1 MAIVIKGQKIS
12 DQEFDGPT
20 RTFRLWI
27 PLRTKTGLNSRE
39 HWAVRAK
46 RVQRERKAT
55 RWFWKTHDMWVLEG
69 YRGPLVVTM
78 TRASPSTRPADMDN
92 VVGGLK
98 GVRDQIASQLGR
110 DDGDRMITWVYDTR
124 KGAWGVDVFIE
135 VPGGAADA
143 TESG

>member
-1 MAIVIKGQKIS
+1 MIVVKGQKIS
-12 DQEFDGPT
+12 DQEFDGET
-20 RTFRLWI
+20 RTFHLWI
-27 PLRTKTGLNSRE
+27 PIRTKTGLNSRE
-39 HWAVRAK
+39 HWAVRMK

>member
-12 DQEFDGPT
+12 DQEFDGET
-20 RTFRLWI
+20 RTFHLWI
-27 PLRTKTGLNSRE
+27 PIRTKTGLNSRE

-55 RWFWKTHDMWVLEG
+55 RWFWKIHDMWMLEG
-69 YRGPLVVTM
+69 YRGPIIVTLVRVSPA
-78 TRASPSTRPADMDN
+78 TRQPDGDN
-92 VVGGLK
+92 AVGGLK

-110 DDGDRMITWVYDTR
+110 DDGDRTITWVYDTR
-124 KGAWGVDVFIE
+124 KGAWGIDVFIE
-135 VPGGAADA
+135 VPKGGSDA